1 VTDNLNVSV
10 DYNAYDYE
18 IAGNAKKIGGN
29 IRYSVMKSG
38 GAGLSVHK
46 MDGGTDL
53 LKYSEYRVYGY
64 KKIGKA
70 DLTLDALD
78 VRYDVARNNV
88 KDAYSVTLA
97 ASYEM
102 MERLSLGADVEY
114 AKNPDFDKDVRGFL
128 KLIYQFELGYGKR
141 KEGV

>member
-1 VTDNLNVSV
+1 
-10 DYNAYDYE
+10 
-18 IAGNAKKIGGN
+18 
-29 IRYSVMKSG
+29 
-38 GAGLSVHK
+38 